1 MLALLTLFGAVLLS
15 GTDAARINRHA
26 QRAVGTEQSEL
37 KMIAGVPVYNY
48 HLAYGRHSQS
58 PSVAA
63 SFAELTEEQKQEL
76 EEDWIIV
83 LNPNATDE
91 LISKLCKMFPRAC
104 DMVGHPG
111 EGGFP
116 FLEVHGTEKDL
127 ENLLHNA
134 VGEASF
140 VEPDLPTHIIPEMP
154 EEETKI
160 KASTWGLNRIGKDSA
175 SGSGKGVHVYV
186 LDTGVRTSH
195 SDFGGRA
202 IPTLEVTSSRPRE
215 CLGSTSCAADYQGHG
230 THCAGTIAGSKY
242 GVAHEATIHAVKVLG
257 DNGSGQSSWSIA
269 ALDWVLS
276 KGQRPAVVSMSLG
289 AKGVSRAD
297 KVAIDQ
303 LTNNGVTV
311 VVAAGNE
318 NDDACRYSPAHVPS
332 AITVGATDSRDS
344 RASYSNYGSC
354 VDLYA
359 PGSSVTSLGHRSDSQ
374 TATLSGTSMA
384 CPHVSGAAAVL
395 LQKSPSMKATQVK
408 SSILG
413 SAESGRIS
421 GLRSS
426 SDPNL
431 LLSLTGGSSGP
442 SPTPAPT
449 PPPSSGTCPSYAVT
463 NIPDADGDCQCP
475 YYSFCS
481 TNGYS
486 RNCQYSGGIGGQTG
500 RYFLHTCTNCKC
512 YSSYR

>member
-1 MLALLTLFGAVLLS
+1 MLARLALFVAALLCFA
-15 GTDAARINRHA
+15 DAARMNRQA
-26 QRAVGTEQSEL
+26 QRGSSRAES

-48 HLAYGRHSQS
+48 HLAYGRHSQAT
-58 PSVAA
+58 SVGT
-63 SFAELTEEQKQEL
+63 SFAELTEEQTQLL
-76 EEDWIIV
+76 EEDWIVV
-83 LNPNATDE
+83 LKPGSSDE
-91 LISKLCKMFPRAC
+91 LIEKLCKHFPKAC
-104 DMVGHPG
+104 EMVGHPG
-111 EGGFP
+111 DGGFP
-116 FLEVHGTEKDL
+116 FLEVHGTEKEL
-127 ENLLHNA
+127 EGLLHNA
-134 VGEASF
+134 EGDASF
-140 VEPDLPTHIIPEMP
+140 VEPDLPMHIIPEMP

-175 SGSGKGVHVYV
+175 SGTGKGVHVYV
-186 LDTGVRTSH
+186 LDTGVRTTH

-202 IPTLEVTSSRPRE
+202 IPTLEVTSNRPQE
-215 CLGSTSCAADYQGHG
+215 CHGSTSCAADRQGHG
-230 THCAGTIAGSKY
+230 THCAGTIAGKKY

-289 AKGVSRAD
+289 ARGVSRAD

-303 LTNNGVTV
+303 LTSNGVTV

-318 NDDACRYSPAHVPS
+318 NDDACGYSPAHVPA

-344 RASYSNYGSC
+344 RASYSNYGRC

-384 CPHVSGAAAVL
+384 CPHVSGAAAIL
-395 LQKSPSMKATQVK
+395 LEKSPSMSATNVK
-408 SSILG
+408 SSIVG
-413 SAESGRIS
+413 SAEVGVIS

-426 SDPNL
+426 SDPNKL
-431 LLSLTGGSSGP
+431 LTLVGDSSGP
-442 SPTPAPT
+442 RPTPAPT
-449 PPPSSGTCPSYAVT
+449 PPPSSGTCPSGTATQY
-463 NIPDADGDCQCP
+463 PDGDGDCQCP
-475 YYSFCS
+475 YYTFCS

-486 RNCQYSGGIGGQTG
+486 RNCPYSGGVGGQTG
-500 RYFLHTCTNCKC
+500 RYFLHTCSNCKC